1 MSEEKKTMDSGRR
14 TLLVASTVTGGVAV
28 AAAAVPFVASFA
40 PSDRA
45 RAAGA
50 PVKADIGDIGPGEMK
65 VFEWRGKPVWVLRR
79 TPEMLE
85 SLKQADA

>member
-14 TLLVASTVTGGVAV
+14 TLLVATSAAGGVAV

-45 RAAGA
+45 RAAG
-50 PVKADIGDIGPGEMK
+50 G
-65 VFEWRGKPVWVLRR
+65 R
-79 TPEMLE
+79 E
-85 SLKQADA
+85 S